1 MHNDT
6 AVVPFAASSEA
17 FSVRFLSVGEM
28 AQGHVR
34 CIFDYM
40 ILYTSKQ
47 NLSRGGE
54 KNLLMSA
61 RGAGIYEVSPIKV
74 TAVKRDNKSLGGTD
88 IGSDGDIVHIAE
100 TEELVRAFVDKHR
113 GVSIAKVDEKVDLV
127 ICDSLRD
134 LLFSAVITGEK
145 AFNIETRSFGNIFC
159 GNTCSIEI
167 VFTEDTAIS
176 GTEFRHKFFFLVV
189 RNDSYFHFL
198 IPFT

>member
-34 CIFDYM
+34 CIFDYK

-74 TAVKRDNKSLGGTD
+74 TAVKRDDKSLGGTD

-100 TEELVRAFVDKHR
+100 TEELV
-113 GVSIAKVDEKVDLV
+113 
-127 ICDSLRD
+127 
-134 LLFSAVITGEK
+134 
-145 AFNIETRSFGNIFC
+145 
-159 GNTCSIEI
+159 
-167 VFTEDTAIS
+167 
-176 GTEFRHKFFFLVV
+176 
-189 RNDSYFHFL
+189 
-198 IPFT
+198 